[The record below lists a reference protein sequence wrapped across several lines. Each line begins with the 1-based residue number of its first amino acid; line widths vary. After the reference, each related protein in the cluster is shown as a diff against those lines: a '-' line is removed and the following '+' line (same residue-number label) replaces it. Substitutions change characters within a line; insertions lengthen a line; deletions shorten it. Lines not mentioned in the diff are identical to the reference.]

1 MSNKSNESKELKK
14 LVRILDKNVVGENKL
29 FNLVQE
35 LFDAGLL
42 TDSIQKGDS
51 AILEKNYNY
60 ENLRQWRKEYKA
72 IIK

>member
-1 MSNKSNESKELKK
+1 MSDKSNESKELKK

-42 TDSIQKGDS
+42 TVAIQKGDS

>member
-1 MSNKSNESKELKK
+1 MSDKSNESKELKK